1 MRCLAQRYLHKLWP
15 NILRGV
21 VMALLSLGLCHAQQ
35 ASVSSVNTDP
45 KQVVVEKYYQQA
57 LYAYFQGDFAQ
68 ALLYLA
74 LLEQTTPQALTLV
87 PTYLRNEALEPL
99 LLKGAISLAY
109 GLEDQAA
116 AIFQQSLQQYSDSEK
131 RTFAWFLL
139 GQTYYQQGRFEQ
151 AQQAFLAITA
161 DDSLVYL
168 DQTSRDTLL
177 YSQAQL
183 AAYFGT
189 EEPGA
194 WLSKLSADSIYL
206 PYLQYN
212 QALVLLQQ
220 GKSQEAITQLRQLAE
235 PQQSS
240 FGALVDGWLSPLWQA
255 DEQRD
260 GDTTLSQDEERRGL
274 RDRANLSLGY
284 VLLQQNQAPEAYR
297 VFAKVRRAGL
307 DGDAALLGYGWA
319 AAKNDE
325 LQTALGIWQALMQ
338 LPYDSSFSLEAYL
351 ASAYAYEQAFAPK
364 HAVQVLD
371 QGVKRFNSAL
381 QQIQLAKQQV
391 QKPAFIVALA
401 NHIDAQRMDVPPTD
415 AQRSEVQPPG
425 SAKTGFTQYAAQPA
439 TTILSR
445 VVDAVV
451 LSNDFRQKLDAVKQS
466 VRIQQQLEEWQ
477 QRLVSYHVMLDERQA
492 ARQAEAKNMLQDRIF
507 DRLPALQAKRDEL
520 KQQLEDSRSQ
530 NSSVSLMSPEFQAW
544 QQRLTG
550 AKLTLQRIQSR
561 RQALNQAP
569 LDEAYQQ
576 RLARI
581 EGVLSWQASEAYPVK
596 YWQTQRLLNDVDDAL
611 YEASAQQQDLLSVIN
626 QRPDYSA
633 QRNRIEGLQQR
644 IAQQQTTTT
653 SIQNTLRAE
662 LTKALHS
669 ALQEQQAAIEDYRI
683 QAQLAMVRLQD
694 QALQQNQH
702 STLPAVPS
710 ADIGR
715 PPMLGSGQN
724 EVQRQD
730 QR

>member
-1 MRCLAQRYLHKLWP
+1 MKCLAQRYLHKLWLSL
-15 NILRGV
+15 LRSV
-21 VMALLSLGLCHAQQ
+21 VMALLSLGLCHAQE
-35 ASVSSVNTDP
+35 ASVASINTDP
-45 KQVVVEKYYQQA
+45 KHVVIEKYYQQA

-74 LLEQTTPQALTLV
+74 LLEQTTSQALTLV
-87 PTYLRNEALEPL
+87 PTYLRNEALEPI

-116 AIFQQSLQQYSDSEK
+116 AIFQQSLQQYSDPEK
-131 RTFAWFLL
+131 RTFSWFLL
-139 GQTYYQQGRFEQ
+139 GQTYYQQGRFKQ
-151 AQQAFLAITA
+151 AQEAFLAITA
-161 DDSLVYL
+161 DDALVYL

-220 GKSQEAITQLRQLAE
+220 GKSQEAINQLRQLAE

-240 FGALVDGWLSPLWQA
+240 FGAFVDGWLSPLWQA
-255 DEQRD
+255 DELSD
-260 GDTTLSQDEERRGL
+260 SDTSLSQDEERRGL
-274 RDRANLSLGY
+274 QDRANLSLGY

-364 HAVQVLD
+364 QAVQVLD

-381 QQIQLAKQQV
+381 QQIQLAQQQV
-391 QKPAFIVALA
+391 QDPAFIIALA
-401 NHIDAQRMDVPPTD
+401 NRIDVQRND
-415 AQRSEVQPPG
+415 VQPPG
-425 SAKTGFTQYAAQPA
+425 SAKKGFTEDPAQPA
-439 TTILSR
+439 TSILSR
-445 VVDAVV
+445 VVNAVV
-451 LSNDFRQKLDAVKQS
+451 LSNHFRQKLDALKQS
-466 VRIQQQLEEWQ
+466 LRIQQQLEEWQ

-492 ARQAEAKNMLQDRIF
+492 AREAEAKNMLQDRIF
-507 DRLPALQAKRDEL
+507 DRLPTLQAKRDEL
-520 KQQLEDSRSQ
+520 KQQLEDSGSQ
-530 NSSVSLMSPEFQAW
+530 SSNVSLMSSEFQAW
-544 QQRLTG
+544 QQRLAD
-550 AKLTLQRIQSR
+550 AKLTWQRIQNR

-569 LDEAYQQ
+569 LDAAYQQ

-581 EGVLSWQASEAYPVK
+581 EGVLSWQASEAYPAK

-611 YEASAQQQDLLSVIN
+611 REASGQQQALLTVIN

-633 QRNRIEGLQQR
+633 QRNRVEVLQQG

-653 SIQNTLRAE
+653 SIQNTLLAE

-669 ALQEQQAAIEDYRI
+669 ALQDQQAAIEDYRI

-702 STLPAVPS
+702 STLPAVPA

-715 PPMLGSGQN
+715 PPMLESGQN
-724 EVQRQD
+724 DVSRQD